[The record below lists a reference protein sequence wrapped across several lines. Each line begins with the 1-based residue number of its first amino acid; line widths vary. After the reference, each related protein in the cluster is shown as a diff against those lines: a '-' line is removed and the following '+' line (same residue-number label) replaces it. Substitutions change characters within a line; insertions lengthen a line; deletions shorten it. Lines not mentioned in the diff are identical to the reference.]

1 MVLKGEN
8 HCQHYVSGSI
18 APYHHVAEKT
28 CVFPDVV
35 ELQTVAQ
42 GIVLHEEPDSVGW
55 LLLKP
60 AMLDIQNFVE
70 ESSYME
76 TESAAFFR
84 TQAFRILVSVDPP
97 FGGECEFQLVA
108 VVSRVVRRDYRRN
121 LRYAEMSYP
130 HELVIYLLLFGLEL
144 HFVGEMLPFAA
155 SAYSEMLAERLRS
168 LLGRL
173 YH

>member
-1 MVLKGEN
+1 
-8 HCQHYVSGSI
+8 
-18 APYHHVAEKT
+18 
-28 CVFPDVV
+28 
-35 ELQTVAQ
+35 
-42 GIVLHEEPDSVGW
+42 
-55 LLLKP
+55 
-60 AMLDIQNFVE
+60 MLDIQDFVE

-76 TESAAFFR
+76 TESAAFLGTEFLG
-84 TQAFRILVSVDPP
+84 ILIAVNPS
-97 FGGECEFQLVA
+97 FGRECEFQLVA

-130 HELVIYLLLFGLEL
+130 YELVIYLLLFGLEL

>member
-1 MVLKGEN
+1 MVFTREN
-8 HCQHYVSGSI
+8 DSQHYVARSVAPDHHI
-18 APYHHVAEKT
+18 AEETCIFPY
-28 CVFPDVV
+28 VV
-35 ELQTVAQ
+35 ELQTVPQ
-42 GIVLHEEPDSVGW
+42 GIVLHEEPDSVGR
-55 LLLKP
+55 LFLKP
-60 AMLDIQNFVE
+60 TMLDIQNLVE

-84 TQAFRILVSVDPP
+84 TQAFGVLVSVDPS

-108 VVSRVVRRDYRRN
+108 VVSRIVGRYYRRN

-130 HELVIYLLLFGLEL
+130 YELVIYLLLFGLEL

-155 SAYSEMLAERLRS
+155 SAYSEMLAERLHS